1 MSHIGIQ
8 MELDETICKRP
19 VCPHPQCWVTLRR
32 IEQGNPRYRTPPS
45 ISRHPVQHE
54 DKAGGLP
61 VLSVTTLPSNRVLSV
76 TTLPSNRVLSVTTL
90 PSNRVL
96 SVTTLPSNRVLSV
109 TTLPSNRVLS
119 VTTLPSN
126 RVLSVT
132 TLPSSRVLHKRRDS
146 QHSLLIDRTRET
158 SPTTVYNMYNSAATC
173 SMEQVFF
180 PGGSSYR
187 EITAPSMSSGSF
199 FSPRKVEILHPSFQ
213 DTSRDLT
220 MVWVP
225 NTQQKP
231 PKTED
236 RGKTLK
242 VWIKDL
248 SLTDPLGGKKR
259 EKQNPGLTINK
270 KKKKPPTGGFPLNQ
284 TLVRSPSSHTKNG
297 MAAGKLQEQPNEA
310 SKCGR
315 RQHEQWPEVDPPPS
329 PSPGGIIVENRRVV
343 LHDTREK
350 CLVVP
355 HVGPVYRLDE
365 QSAALNDME
374 IDLEGIRNQY
384 YLWKKYINL
393 AGPRRRIKPPDHRTS
408 KSQRSAKSMAPDQ
421 LSHIGLFPYD
431 PDSAL
436 SYYKSQ
442 ALETPSGSVICDT
455 TRSRDSESRNSPS
468 LTGFSQNSWT
478 DEELSKTPAEMD
490 VSKRV
495 QQQIPGERRKEAQP
509 AKLSEARDV
518 APELPEL
525 DQKDVPGEEE
535 STKQNSS
542 PGPPESTGESTDVR
556 ENLEMRTSS
565 PQPTPPPPSPMH

>member
-236 RGKTLK
+236 R
-242 VWIKDL
+242 
-248 SLTDPLGGKKR
+248 
-259 EKQNPGLTINK
+259 
-270 KKKKPPTGGFPLNQ
+270 
-284 TLVRSPSSHTKNG
+284 
-297 MAAGKLQEQPNEA
+297 KLQEQPNEA

-365 QSAALNDME
+365 QQSAALNDME